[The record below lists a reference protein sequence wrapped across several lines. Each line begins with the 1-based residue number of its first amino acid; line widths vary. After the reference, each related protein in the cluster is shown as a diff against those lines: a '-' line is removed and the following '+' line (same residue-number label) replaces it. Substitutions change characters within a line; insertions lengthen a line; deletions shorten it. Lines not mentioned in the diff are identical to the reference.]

1 MAAGRSAASRNSATR
16 DAPRGLRWSEL
27 ERTLQRTYGPLLAAV
42 DEVGRGPLAGPVV
55 VCAVVMPSGA
65 PEVPGVDDSKKLAPE
80 ARERAAAAVRAA
92 ALAYALGAASAREVD
107 ARNVYHATVLAMR
120 RALAGL
126 GRRLEARGLGAR
138 PDHVLVDGR
147 PLRTLGVPHTAVV
160 GGDARCYA
168 VACASVVAKVTRDRL
183 MRALAARHGAYA
195 WERNAG
201 YPTPAHRAAVA
212 ALGPTPHHRRSFLR
226 AAPGAPDGAAE
237 GGSGT

>member
-1 MAAGRSAASRNSATR
+1 MPPRG
-16 DAPRGLRWSEL
+16 PRGLRWSEI
-27 ERTLQRTYGPLLAAV
+27 ERTLQQAHGPLLAGI

-55 VCAVVMPSGA
+55 VCAVVMPADA
-65 PEVPGVDDSKKLAPE
+65 PEVEGVDDSKKLAPE

-107 ARNVYHATVLAMR
+107 ALNVYRATVLAMQ

-126 GRRLEARGLGAR
+126 GRRLDTRGLGRA

-147 PLRTLGVPHTAVV
+147 PFRTLGVPHTAVV
-160 GGDARCYA
+160 GGDAQCYA

-183 MRALAARHGAYA
+183 MRALAVRHASYA

-212 ALGPTPHHRRSFLR
+212 AFGPTPHHRRSFLAGR
-226 AAPGAPDGAAE
+226 PGLENA
-237 GGSGT
+237 GSRR

>member
-1 MAAGRSAASRNSATR
+1 MAARAARGGAAGTSG
-16 DAPRGLRWSEL
+16 GLRWSET

-55 VCAVVMPSGA
+55 VCAVVMPPGA
-65 PEVPGVDDSKKLAPE
+65 PEIPGVDDSKKLAPA
-80 ARERAAAAVRAA
+80 ARERAAAAVRAG

-107 ARNVYHATVLAMR
+107 ALNVYHATVLAMR

-126 GRRLEARGLGAR
+126 GRRLDACGLGPA

-160 GGDARCYA
+160 GGDASCYA
-168 VACASVVAKVTRDRL
+168 VACASVVAKAARDRL
-183 MRALAARHGAYA
+183 MRALAARYGAYA
-195 WERNAG
+195 WDRNAG

-226 AAPGAPDGAAE
+226 GGGARSQRATDGV
-237 GGSGT
+237 GGMR